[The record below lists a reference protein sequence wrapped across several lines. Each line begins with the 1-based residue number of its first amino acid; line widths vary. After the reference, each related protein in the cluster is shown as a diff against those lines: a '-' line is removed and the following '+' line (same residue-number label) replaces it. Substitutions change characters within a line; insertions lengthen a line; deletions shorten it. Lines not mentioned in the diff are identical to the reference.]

1 VTEDLP
7 PIPGRLLVVCTA
19 NVCRSPLAAALLAA
33 ALPGT
38 DVSSAG
44 VRALDDAPMC
54 AVSATAL
61 PEALAPDH
69 HARQLTPELVAGSDL
84 VLTMEREQRSAAV
97 RLAPGSQS
105 KVFTLREA
113 LALADGLVDRS
124 GAAPVDV
131 AGLARAMH
139 GTRGLV
145 PLPAVEEP
153 KRRWWQRPVEPED
166 PLTIEDG
173 HGRSD
178 VSHRAAVDQVADTT
192 DRFVA
197 ALRALQG
204 QPAAT
209 D

>member
-1 VTEDLP
+1 MTEDLP
-7 PIPGRLLVVCTA
+7 PIPGRVLVVCTA
-19 NVCRSPLAAALLAA
+19 NVCRSPLAEALLAD
-33 ALPGT
+33 ALSGT

-61 PEALAPDH
+61 PAVPEH
-69 HARQLTPELVAGSDL
+69 HSRQLTTELVAGSDL

-113 LALADGLVDRS
+113 LALADGLVDR
-124 GAAPVDV
+124 GAAAPEDV
-131 AGLARAMH
+131 AALARAMH

-145 PLPAVEEP
+145 PLPVAEEP

-192 DRFVA
+192 ERLVA
-197 ALRALQG
+197 ALRTLQG
-204 QPAAT
+204 RPATT